1 MADGVAMRDETDWWT
16 LAPAEVLKLE
26 FPLTPVGR
34 RGLQAEPVE
43 RFRRWVVESLD
54 RAGSES
60 GALRAE
66 IERLH
71 LYIRQQWQQPAGAA
85 APAAPATPD
94 AQQGAG
100 WFAGRPAAGTDEQ
113 GATVPAQGGTPIGQ
127 ALEVLAR
134 AQAIADQRVAAAEAR
149 MAEAEQR
156 MAEAQALVE
165 QAEKRAALARDQ
177 ARHSVLEADEV
188 IAHRWQNAEREVAAR
203 LEEAEQEALD
213 VVARAY
219 REYEDILTRAHRRA
233 EHAAE
238 RALEEYRDEHDSGLP
253 GVPVPAGRSL
263 HGQAVRVA
271 PAEAE
276 MKAAYLQTF
285 ARVSGAALRA
295 TLDVTRQEL
304 RRLLPGEQPGHL
316 GGLDEVDTVD
326 LPAVR
331 VLRTGELQ
339 VLSTPPA
346 GMAALDR
353 RGHAEQ
359 VRSGALLSGV
369 IRPAVPAS

>member
-1 MADGVAMRDETDWWT
+1 MADGVAVRDESDWWT
-16 LAPAEVLKLE
+16 LAPAEVLKLD
-26 FPLTPVGR
+26 FPVTPVGR

-43 RFRRWVVESLD
+43 RFRRWVVESLE
-54 RAGSES
+54 RAGMES

-71 LYIRQQWQQPAGAA
+71 LYIRQQWQQSDAGQAGTA
-85 APAAPATPD
+85 TGAPALT
-94 AQQGAG
+94 AG
-100 WFAGRPAAGTDEQ
+100 RDRGSDWFAGLGTGQ
-113 GATVPAQGGTPIGQ
+113 ATAQAVGQVPAQGGTPIGQ

-134 AQAIADQRVAAAEAR
+134 AQEIADQRIAAAETR
-149 MAEAEQR
+149 MAQAERRIAEAEQLT
-156 MAEAQALVE
+156 EL
-165 QAEKRAALARDQ
+165 AEKRAALARDQ
-177 ARHSVLEADEV
+177 ARHSVLEADEL
-188 IAHRWQNAEREVAAR
+188 IAHRWQGAEHEIAAR

-213 VVARAY
+213 VVARAC

-238 RALEEYRDEHDSGLP
+238 RALDECDGP
-253 GVPVPAGRSL
+253 GGGPFVPGRP
-263 HGQAVRVA
+263 A
-271 PAEAE
+271 PAEAQ

-304 RRLLPGEQPGHL
+304 QRLLPG
-316 GGLDEVDTVD
+316 DDRDTVD

-331 VLRTGELQ
+331 VLGTGELQ
-339 VLSTPPA
+339 VIVTPPA
-346 GMAALDR
+346 GVTTLSR
-353 RGHAEQ
+353 RGHAEHLKPGGHAEH

>member
-1 MADGVAMRDETDWWT
+1 MADGVAMREETDWWA
-16 LAPAEVLKLE
+16 LAPAEVVKLE
-26 FPLTPVGR
+26 FPVTPVGR
-34 RGLQAEPVE
+34 RGLQPEPVE

-54 RAGSES
+54 RAGAES

-71 LYIRQQWQQPAGAA
+71 LYIRQQWHQPEAARPGAAEAGAPQAGARA
-85 APAAPATPD
+85 AAGRTGEPAAD
-94 AQQGAG
+94 
-100 WFAGRPAAGTDEQ
+100 R
-113 GATVPAQGGTPIGQ
+113 ATVPAQGGTPIGQ

-134 AQAIADQRVAAAEAR
+134 AQSIADQRVAAAEAR

-177 ARHSVLEADEV
+177 ARHSVLEADEL
-188 IAHRWQNAEREVAAR
+188 IAHRWQTAEREITTR
-203 LEEAEQEALD
+203 LEEAQQEALD

-238 RALEEYRDEHDSGLP
+238 RALEEYRDEYDSGLP
-253 GVPVPAGRSL
+253 VAPGGGRST
-263 HGQAVRVA
+263 

-304 RRLLPGEQPGHL
+304 RRLLPGEQP
-316 GGLDEVDTVD
+316 DVRMDDVDTVD

-331 VLRTGELQ
+331 VLSTGEFQL
-339 VLSTPPA
+339 VGTPPA
-346 GMAALDR
+346 GVIALNR
-353 RGHAEQ
+353 RGYAEQ